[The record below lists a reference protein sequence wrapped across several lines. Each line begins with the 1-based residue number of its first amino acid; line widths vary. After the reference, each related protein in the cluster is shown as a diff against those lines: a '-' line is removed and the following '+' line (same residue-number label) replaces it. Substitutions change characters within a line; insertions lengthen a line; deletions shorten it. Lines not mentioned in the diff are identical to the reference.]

1 MTKEE
6 YIKLFHEAEVN
17 LVAFKPVFHC
27 DDELRKMVEMAI
39 EKEREECVKI
49 CDERVTAYQYAT
61 DPWAREHID
70 EAKHLAETIRA
81 RGQQ

>member
-6 YIKLFHEAEVN
+6 YIKLFHEAKVN

-39 EKEREECVKI
+39 EKERDECFK
-49 CDERVTAYQYAT
+49 
-61 DPWAREHID
+61 
-70 EAKHLAETIRA
+70 RA
-81 RGQQ
+81 SVALLGTLQTTRDRILKAIKGENND

>member
-39 EKEREECVKI
+39 EKEREAIEKRVMEL
-49 CDERVTAYQYAT
+49 DETMATRVYVINKAI
-61 DPWAREHID
+61 RE
-70 EAKHLAETIRA
+70 
-81 RGQQ
+81 RGQK

>member
-6 YIKLFHEAEVN
+6 YIKLFHKAEVN

-39 EKEREECVKI
+39 EKEREAIEKRVMEL
-49 CDERVTAYQYAT
+49 DETMATRVYVINKAI
-61 DPWAREHID
+61 REM
-70 EAKHLAETIRA
+70 
-81 RGQQ
+81 GQE

>member
-39 EKEREECVKI
+39 EKEREAIEKRVMEL
-49 CDERVTAYQYAT
+49 DETMATRVNVINNA
-61 DPWAREHID
+61 
-70 EAKHLAETIRA
+70 IRA
-81 RGQQ
+81 RG

>member
-6 YIKLFHEAEVN
+6 YIKLFHQAKVN

-39 EKEREECVKI
+39 EKEREECAKI
-49 CDERVTAYQYAT
+49 CEEIYTG
-61 DPWAREHID
+61 E
-70 EAKHLAETIRA
+70 EACGDWPTPEMCANAIRA
-81 RGQQ
+81 RGDNA

>member
-39 EKEREECVKI
+39 EKRVMEL
-49 CDERVTAYQYAT
+49 DETMATRVNVINNA
-61 DPWAREHID
+61 
-70 EAKHLAETIRA
+70 IRA
-81 RGQQ
+81 RG

>member
-39 EKEREECVKI
+39 EKEREECAKM
-49 CDERVTAYQYAT
+49 CD
-61 DPWAREHID
+61 
-70 EAKHLAETIRA
+70 
-81 RGQQ
+81 

>member
-39 EKEREECVKI
+39 EKEREECAKL
-49 CDERVTAYQYAT
+49 CDAYDNGRYSNAA
-61 DPWAREHID
+61 D
-70 EAKHLAETIRA
+70 LCAESIRA
-81 RGQQ
+81 RGQE

>member
-6 YIKLFHEAEVN
+6 YIKLFHKAEVN

-39 EKEREECVKI
+39 EKEREECAKV
-49 CDERVTAYQYAT
+49 CEDSVEYAGGT
-61 DPWAREHID
+61 
-70 EAKHLAETIRA
+70 LAEAIRS
-81 RGQQ
+81 RGQE

>member
-6 YIKLFHEAEVN
+6 YIKLFHQAKVN

-39 EKEREECVKI
+39 EKEREECAKV
-49 CDERVTAYQYAT
+49 CDAMDSISDYYTLRVELVCAQA
-61 DPWAREHID
+61 
-70 EAKHLAETIRA
+70 IRA
-81 RGQQ
+81 RGQE